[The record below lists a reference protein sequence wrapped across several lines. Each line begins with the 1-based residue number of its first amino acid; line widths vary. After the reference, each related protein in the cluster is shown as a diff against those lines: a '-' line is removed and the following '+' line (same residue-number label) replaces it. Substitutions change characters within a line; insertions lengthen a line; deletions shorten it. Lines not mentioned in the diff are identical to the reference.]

1 VKAEPQDMVHRF
13 WSGMLLRRVGQ
24 YQDAHECFS
33 KITPGH
39 TLYDDSLKARD
50 LTSKLEATINYEDEA
65 ALSQI
70 RQDSRKEYSKL
81 MDITIALAT
90 GQKSDV

>member
-1 VKAEPQDMVHRF
+1 
-13 WSGMLLRRVGQ
+13 
-24 YQDAHECFS
+24 
-33 KITPGH
+33 
-39 TLYDDSLKARD
+39 LKARD

-70 RQDSRKEYSKL
+70 RQDLREEHSKL
-81 MDITIALAT
+81 MDMTIALAT